1 MKHIT
6 NLLSVILLGLSACT
20 SAPDIKGFNFEAWR
34 TDRNACQGTRD
45 TMQANLERI
54 RPQLKGISDRHLMQ
68 LLGKPDRN
76 ELDER
81 NRKYITYFIS
91 AGSQCDPKSST
102 LGKRIKFSSSA
113 MGIISEAIIE

>member
-1 MKHIT
+1 MKSIT
-6 NLLSVILLGLSACT
+6 ILLSATLVALAACT
-20 SAPDIKGFNFEAWR
+20 SAPEIKGFNFEAWR
-34 TDRNACQGTRD
+34 ADRNACQGIRD
-45 TMQANLERI
+45 TMQTNLERI

-91 AGSQCDPKSST
+91 AGNQCDPKAAA